1 MKRWWLAL
9 ILLAM
14 TGCQLYLP
22 SSVPSMKASAAVPVE
37 QIQSGILV
45 EVNRAR
51 AKQGSATLTDDAAMT
66 RVAQLY
72 SAELAKRGELNHTSK
87 TPGRET
93 VGQRMKHGNV
103 NFNIVGENLVKLRVP
118 GNEVVDRS
126 VELWRA
132 SRGHNRNLLDGRYRR
147 SGVGATLG
155 ADGYWYIVQVFAA

>member
-9 ILLAM
+9 FLLAL

-45 EVNRAR
+45 EVNRVR
-51 AKQGSATLTDDAAMT
+51 AKQGSPALSDDPTMT

-72 SAELAKRGELNHTSK
+72 SAELATRGKLDHTSK

-103 NFNIVGENLVKLRVP
+103 TFSIVGENLVKLRVP
-118 GNEVVDRS
+118 PTEVVGRS
-126 VELWRA
+126 LELWRG
-132 SRGHNRNLLDGRYRR
+132 SRGHNKNLLDGRYRR

-155 ADGYWYIVQVFAA
+155 ADGFWYIVQVFAA